1 MTSAA
6 EPISDVSGEII
17 VGVDGSPN
25 SERAFDT
32 ALSLAQ
38 KQGKRLRLV
47 CAFTFPFG
55 YVDPYNTTALD
66 GEETYKRIIEE
77 RITEVTDELGSRA
90 EQAGVEAEVVIEEGD
105 AAGVLSRLSESA
117 DYAVVGK
124 RGRNSFTSRFTGSV
138 SSSFASHSKCP
149 VLVVP
154 EGWDAESGLLADAA
168 PESALTAPE
177 PEGKDPSDDFT
188 AALLGA
194 SHRVN
199 RRAYENI
206 EDDLNFDG
214 EIVVAIDPGSSAGS
228 VAPLAADWAQ
238 QLNRPLVLVTA
249 VSLDA
254 DTTGWMIG
262 SISRETGQAPRART
276 VAIERLQEVTAE
288 LEETHP
294 DLSVNWK
301 FFDGAPAE
309 VLTEASRTAT
319 LVIVGSRGRGG
330 FAGLLLGSV
339 SRAVLNHAVS
349 PVLVIPVKSR

>member
-1 MTSAA
+1 MTSAD
-6 EPISDVSGEII
+6 STSGTHEDII

-32 ALSLAQ
+32 ALALARM
-38 KQGKRLRLV
+38 QGRRLRLV

-55 YVDPYNTTALD
+55 YVDPYNATALD
-66 GEETYKRIIEE
+66 GEETYRRIIEQ
-77 RITEVTDELGSRA
+77 RITEVTDQLCRRA
-90 EQAGVEAEVVIEEGD
+90 QEAGVETKVVIEEGD
-105 AAGVLSRLSESA
+105 AAGVLSRLSDTA

-138 SSSFASHSKCP
+138 SSSFASHSRCP

-154 EGWDAESGLLADAA
+154 EGWDAESGLVAEAA
-168 PESALTAPE
+168 PDSTLTAPE

-206 EDDLNFDG
+206 DDDLNFDG
-214 EIVVAIDPGSSAGS
+214 EIVAAIDPGSSAGS

-254 DTTGWMIG
+254 DSTGWMVG
-262 SISRETGQAPRART
+262 SITRETGQAPRARV
-276 VAIERLQEVTAE
+276 VAIERLKEVSAE
-288 LEETHP
+288 LEKSHP
-294 DLSVNWK
+294 ELRVHWK

-309 VLTEASRTAT
+309 VLTEASRTAKM
-319 LVIVGSRGRGG
+319 VIVGSRGRGG